1 MAYGEKL
8 QVEGLQQI
16 NRQLADI
23 GGKDA
28 RKAMAAA
35 HRVTAQMVY
44 DDAKHHIPV
53 GSQKAGKGK
62 GSKHPGRLQKSLRVQ
77 AAAHRGSVVLGGKRV
92 PYAPAIHWGWPKRHI
107 KGRRVV
113 WHALGKNQ
121 GKIRLEFFKE
131 MDKVLSSYGLNRDNV

>member
-1 MAYGEKL
+1 MADDRI
-8 QVEGLQQI
+8 QIEGLTQI
-16 NRQLADI
+16 NRALRDI

-92 PYAPAIHWGWPKRHI
+92 PYAPAIHWGWPTRHL

-121 GKIRLEFFKE
+121 GKIRLEFFKQ
-131 MDKVLSSYGLNRDNV
+131 MDKVLSDYGLNRDNV